1 MVEDV
6 GVHLGVVE
14 GDELAQLLA
23 VLQELFEELGLRLLE
38 IVLLLLLEEEILPV
52 AVLGGEVEVV
62 YVVDVLV
69 FELDE
74 GLFNQI

>member
-6 GVHLGVVE
+6 GVHLRVVE
-14 GDELAQLLA
+14 ADELAQLLA
-23 VLQELFEELGLRLLE
+23 VLQEVFEELGLGLLE
-38 IVLLLLLEEEILPV
+38 IVLLLLLEKEIFPV

-69 FELDE
+69 LELDE